1 MTDAPIHIKL
11 PPAAKKYAVE
21 SWPGVT
27 DDPREFTGVD
37 YPREYAAADRSSPTY
52 TGPGYTDNP
61 GEPSDYNTQKKEF
74 LEFINAPPQR
84 DTLGVSPPLTPKGQ
98 AIYPEGRR
106 APVKIKLP
114 PAAPRAA
121 PTMAERHPLGVGDVH
136 DRLVA
141 VELHLRDLTSKIA
154 DFFRDV
160 DGPDIPPESINPV
173 PGSGPLNTTSS
184 LKARTTFEPPTKMTT
199 PAGAVGN
206 TPGVPPA
213 AELAVHAKTT
223 PSLPPTQ

>member
-11 PPAAKKYAVE
+11 PPAAEKYAAAAQARSFPGNHYPPSDVE
-21 SWPGVT
+21 
-27 DDPREFTGVD
+27 PREFST
-37 YPREYAAADRSSPTY
+37 
-52 TGPGYTDNP
+52 
-61 GEPSDYNTQKKEF
+61 
-74 LEFINAPPQR
+74 APPQR
-84 DTLGVSPPLTPKGQ
+84 DTLGVSSPLTPKGQ

-106 APVKIKLP
+106 APVKTKLP
-114 PAAPRAA
+114 PAAPRTA
-121 PTMAERHPLGVGDVH
+121 PTMSERHPLGVGDVH

-141 VELHLRDLTSKIA
+141 VELHLRDLTSRIA
-154 DFFRDV
+154 DFFQEV
-160 DGPDIPPESINPV
+160 DGPVIPPESINPV

-223 PSLPPTQ
+223 PCLPPTQ